1 VSPTYRMPDP
11 VTRRREAAIAEVRDA
26 LAAARCAA
34 RLGALVTG
42 ELVVWEL
49 LCRAIDQIDRA
60 ERAVARVVSTS
71 SRDAVP

>member
-1 VSPTYRMPDP
+1 MPDP
-11 VTRRREAAIAEVRDA
+11 VARRREAAIADVHDA
-26 LAAARCAA
+26 LAAVRCAA

-49 LCRAIDQIDRA
+49 LCCVIEQTGRV
-60 ERAVARVVSTS
+60 ERGIGRVVSTS